1 MHLLAQ
7 IVVPLALVDVLLDL
21 LGNFVLQLENLQ
33 FFRKQLHRQLQPLH
47 GVRLFEKLLLIRIRN
62 RTVLPDEVRNETC
75 VVRRN
80 DLQEPVLQIFCRQI
94 DKLLIRPMCLPQ
106 KRLHSGVRF
115 VVRGHLDFF
124 HARKKIG
131 LGLDAVDH
139 LRARLTFN
147 EDAHIIARQ
156 AKDLLDNR
164 DGTDGVEIAFLGVV
178 YA

>member
-7 IVVPLALVDVLLDL
+7 IVIPLALVDVLLDL
-21 LGNFVLQLENLQ
+21 LGNFILEFQNLQL
-33 FFRKQLHRQLQPLH
+33 FGKQLHCQLQPLH
-47 GVRLFEKLLLIRIRN
+47 GVRLLEKLLLIRIRN

-94 DKLLIRPMCLPQ
+94 DKLLIRPVRLPQ

-115 VVRGHLDFF
+115 VVRRHLDFF

-164 DGTDGVEIAFLGVV
+164 DGTDGIEIASLGVV

>member
-21 LGNFVLQLENLQ
+21 LGNFILEFQNLQL
-33 FFRKQLHRQLQPLH
+33 FGKQLHCQLQAPY
-47 GVRLFEKLLLIRIRN
+47 GVHLLEKFLLVRIRD
-62 RTVLPDEVRNETC
+62 RAVLPDEVC
-75 VVRRN
+75 DKACIVGRN

-94 DKLLIRPMCLPQ
+94 DKLLIRPVRLPQ

-115 VVRGHLDFF
+115 VVRGHLDLF
-124 HARKKIG
+124 HTRKKIG

-139 LRARLTFN
+139 LRARLTFD

-156 AKDLLDNR
+156 A
-164 DGTDGVEIAFLGVV
+164 
-178 YA
+178 

>member
-1 MHLLAQ
+1 M
-7 IVVPLALVDVLLDL
+7 P
-21 LGNFVLQLENLQ
+21 
-33 FFRKQLHRQLQPLH
+33 
-47 GVRLFEKLLLIRIRN
+47 
-62 RTVLPDEVRNETC
+62 
-75 VVRRN
+75 
-80 DLQEPVLQIFCRQI
+80 
-94 DKLLIRPMCLPQ
+94 LPQ

-115 VVRGHLDFF
+115 VVRGHLDLF
-124 HARKKIG
+124 HTRKKIG

-139 LRARLTFN
+139 LRARLAFD